1 MQKILALALTMF
13 LGLALVAGEADAKRF
28 GGGRSI
34 AKQREG
40 ISQQAA
46 PRPAPSQAAAP
57 AAAAPKGNRWLGPL
71 AGLAA
76 GGLLASLLMGHGFDG
91 IKPMDILLFLGIAA
105 AIFFIFRMMR
115 NKQAASQPM
124 QYAGN
129 AGNAG
134 QVVMPANTY
143 EASGSTVQSTA
154 AAAPTLPSW
163 FEVEPFVRSAKSHF
177 IRLQAAYDDKDLKDI
192 RNYTTPEMFAEISL
206 QVQEMGSTKQRTEVV
221 TLNADVLDV
230 VTEGDTAI
238 ASVRFSGLIREEADG
253 KAEPFNEIWHVQRT
267 PVQSNEGWLVAG
279 IQQV

>member
-46 PRPAPSQAAAP
+46 PRPAPTQAAAP

-115 NKQAASQPM
+115 NKQSVSQPM

-134 QVVMPANTY
+134 QVVIPANTY
-143 EASGSTVQSTA
+143 EASGSTNQPTA
-154 AAAPTLPSW
+154 VASVLPSW
-163 FEVEPFVRSAKSHF
+163 FDAEPFVRGAKSHF

-206 QVQEMGSTKQRTEVV
+206 QVQEMGNAKQRTEVV
-221 TLNADVLDV
+221 TLNGEVLDV

-253 KAEPFNEIWHVQRT
+253 KAESFDEIWHVQRT
-267 PVQSNEGWLVAG
+267 PAQSNEGWLVAG